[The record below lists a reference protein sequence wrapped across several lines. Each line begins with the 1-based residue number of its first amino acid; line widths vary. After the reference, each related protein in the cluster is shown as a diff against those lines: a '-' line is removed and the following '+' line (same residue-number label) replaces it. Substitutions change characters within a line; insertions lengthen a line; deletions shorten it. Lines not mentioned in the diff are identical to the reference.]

1 MEGSLSLANFPKGV
15 KSFLAVFVLVLSVGF
30 FTGLLFVNETTE
42 ASPQGIHENYLG
54 NEADEEAEVMKFKKS
69 EREML
74 TTVHTHILSLSFVFV
89 LMGVLVWLSDT
100 SLWLKKFL
108 SIEPLLSVLF
118 TFGGIYLMWKGIG
131 WMKYVVMVSG
141 FLMTLSFTWA
151 AALVLWQL
159 LFKKSGSN

>member
-1 MEGSLSLANFPKGV
+1 MDQQFFLTRFSRPIRQ
-15 KSFLAVFVLVLSVGF
+15 FLAVFVLVLSVGY
-30 FTGLLFVNETTE
+30 FTGLLFVAETTE
-42 ASPQGIHENYLG
+42 GSPQGIHENYLG
-54 NEADEEAEVMKFKKS
+54 NEADEEAEVMKFEKS

-89 LMGVLVWLSDT
+89 LMGILVWLSDT

-131 WMKYVVMVSG
+131 WMKYVVMISG
-141 FLMTLSFTWA
+141 FLMTLSFTGA
-151 AALVLWQL
+151 AVLVLWQL
-159 LFKKSGSN
+159 LFKKAGSN